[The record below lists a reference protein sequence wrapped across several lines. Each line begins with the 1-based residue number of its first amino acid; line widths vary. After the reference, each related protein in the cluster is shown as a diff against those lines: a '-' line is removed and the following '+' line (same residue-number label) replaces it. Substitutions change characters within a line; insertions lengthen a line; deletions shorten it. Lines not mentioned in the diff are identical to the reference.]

1 MYNFRKILNKF
12 NVYCDRS
19 HHGLLSTIHYFIIYC
34 GRPYKCFLCLDVIT
48 DSRRMLVASEVSNVI
63 QMNLLEFLMASIAA
77 GPTLRV
83 SITPAAQR

>member
-1 MYNFRKILNKF
+1 M
-12 NVYCDRS
+12 YCDRS
-19 HHGLLSTIHYFIIYC
+19 HHGLLSTLHYFIIYC